1 MSKQKEKN
9 YFFGIFI
16 ANFMSSL
23 IREQIVVGKPN
34 STGKPLRL
42 YTDSEC
48 QTKPDPSVLR
58 FWTVTVQLAL
68 KETMA
73 FKNPDNSQVCA
84 CHQVSL
90 YKEEKWQTDC
100 MSLLPDPNQVR
111 GKFVQMGKYG
121 GMLLLIERKQL
132 LKQKMQERKPSL
144 RDISYNKG
152 EI

>member
-48 QTKPDPSVLR
+48 QTKTDPSVLR

-73 FKNPDNSQVCA
+73 FKNPDNSQVC
-84 CHQVSL
+84 
-90 YKEEKWQTDC
+90 
-100 MSLLPDPNQVR
+100 LPSGVTVHR
-111 GKFVQMGKYG
+111 
-121 GMLLLIERKQL
+121 RKTA
-132 LKQKMQERKPSL
+132 
-144 RDISYNKG
+144 N
-152 EI
+152 